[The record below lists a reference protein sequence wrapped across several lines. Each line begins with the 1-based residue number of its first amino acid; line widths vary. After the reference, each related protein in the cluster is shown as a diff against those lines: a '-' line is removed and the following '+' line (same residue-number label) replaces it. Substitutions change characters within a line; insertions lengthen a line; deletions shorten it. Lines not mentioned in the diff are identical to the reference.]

1 MLILRIL
8 TDRGTEY
15 CGRVEQHDYQLY
27 LAINEIDQ
35 LEQTDLGFI
44 LHLGKQRQYI
54 SKSCLN
60 EEVIAFMVERHQKRD
75 NQLTSIW
82 NERSKK

>member
-27 LAINEIDQ
+27 LAINDIDQ

-44 LHLGKQRQYI
+44 LHLSKQRQYI

-60 EEVIAFMVERHQKRD
+60 EEAIAFMVERHAA
-75 NQLTSIW
+75 
-82 NERSKK
+82 SKAS

>member
-8 TDRGTEY
+8 TDQSTEY

-54 SKSCLN
+54 SKSCLS
-60 EEVIAFMVERHQKRD
+60 EEVIAFMVERHAA
-75 NQLTSIW
+75 
-82 NERSKK
+82 SKAS

>member
-15 CGRVEQHDYQLY
+15 CGCVEQHDYQLY

-54 SKSCLN
+54 SKSCLS
-60 EEVIAFMVERHQKRD
+60 EEVIAFMVERYAA
-75 NQLTSIW
+75 
-82 NERSKK
+82 SKAS

>member
-8 TDRGTEY
+8 TDQSTEY

-27 LAINEIDQ
+27 LAINEIYQ

-54 SKSCLN
+54 SKSCLS
-60 EEVIAFMVERHQKRD
+60 EEVIAFMVERHAA
-75 NQLTSIW
+75 
-82 NERSKK
+82 SKAS